1 MANFSET
8 PLMEIT
14 LRRYESP
21 HNLDERDTLKKI
33 CLSLGLLQ
41 PGDSRDVIV
50 DILLVLE
57 KAKQEKRE
65 LSASEIKDEL
75 LNIRNEH
82 GLSLNGTADSNI
94 RRQLKRL
101 RDVFLVEKVKN
112 NYRIL
117 EFMSLSDIF
126 ETKIKKI
133 ILDAVLTRNEDYFKY
148 YTSFE
153 EKKQVSQTSIV
164 SEDLEIISEKN
175 SLKKKEE
182 VKTNE

>member
-1 MANFSET
+1 MADFSET

-14 LRRYESP
+14 LRRYEKP
-21 HNLDERDTLKKI
+21 HSLSERETLKKI

-57 KAKQEKRE
+57 RAKKEQKE
-65 LSASEIKDEL
+65 LSAVEIKDQL
-75 LNIRNEH
+75 LEMRKEH

-101 RDVFLVEKVKN
+101 RDIFLAEKIGN

-117 EFMSLSDIF
+117 EFMSLREIF
-126 ETKIKKI
+126 ENKIKKI
-133 ILDAVLTRNEDYFKY
+133 ILDAVLERNKEYFDSYK
-148 YTSFE
+148 
-153 EKKQVSQTSIV
+153 
-164 SEDLEIISEKN
+164 
-175 SLKKKEE
+175 
-182 VKTNE
+182 

>member
-1 MANFSET
+1 MADFSET

-21 HNLDERDTLKKI
+21 HNLSQRDTLKKI

-57 KAKQEKRE
+57 KAKEDKRE

-75 LNIRNEH
+75 LEIRKEN

-101 RDVFLVEKVKN
+101 RDVE
-112 NYRIL
+112 
-117 EFMSLSDIF
+117 SP
-126 ETKIKKI
+126 TKISSSRKI
-133 ILDAVLTRNEDYFKY
+133 QIF
-148 YTSFE
+148 
-153 EKKQVSQTSIV
+153 QI
-164 SEDLEIISEKN
+164 
-175 SLKKKEE
+175 
-182 VKTNE
+182 

>member
-1 MANFSET
+1 MAEFSET

-21 HNLDERDTLKKI
+21 HNLQKRDVLKKI

-41 PGDSRDVIV
+41 PGDSRDIIV

-57 KAKQEKRE
+57 NAKASKKE
-65 LSASEIKDEL
+65 LSSTEIKDEL
-75 LNIRNEH
+75 IEMRKNHN
-82 GLSLNGTADSNI
+82 LSLNGTADSNI

-101 RDVFLVEKVKN
+101 RDVLLIEKIRN

-117 EFMSLSDIF
+117 EFMSLEDIF

-133 ILDAVLTRNEDYFKY
+133 ILDSVLSRNEEYFKFY
-148 YTSFE
+148 KKFE
-153 EKKQVSQTSIV
+153 TIQ
-164 SEDLEIISEKN
+164 
-175 SLKKKEE
+175 
-182 VKTNE
+182 

>member
-8 PLMEIT
+8 PLMEII

-21 HNLDERDTLKKI
+21 HDLNERDALKKI

-57 KAKQEKRE
+57 RAKKKRHE
-65 LSASEIKDEL
+65 MSAVEIKDEL
-75 LNIRNEH
+75 LAIRSEN
-82 GLSLNGTADSNI
+82 GLSMNGTADSNI

-101 RDVFLVEKVKN
+101 RDIFLVEKVKN

-117 EFMSLSDIF
+117 EFMELSQIF
-126 ETKIKKI
+126 EEKIQKI
-133 ILDAVLTRNEDYFKY
+133 ILDAVLSRNKDYFNY
-148 YTSFE
+148 YKKFE
-153 EKKQVSQTSIV
+153 ENKG
-164 SEDLEIISEKN
+164 EEK
-175 SLKKKEE
+175 
-182 VKTNE
+182 

>member
-14 LRRYESP
+14 LRRYENP
-21 HNLDERDTLKKI
+21 HNLTQRDTLKKI

-57 KAKQEKRE
+57 KAKSSQLE
-65 LSASEIKDEL
+65 LSAAEIKDQL
-75 LNIRNEH
+75 LEIRKEN

-101 RDVFLVEKVKN
+101 RDIFLVEKVKN

-117 EFMSLSDIF
+117 EFSSLENIF
-126 ETKIKKI
+126 ENKIKKI
-133 ILDAVLTRNEDYFKY
+133 ILDAVLSRNEEYFKF
-148 YTSFE
+148 YTDFENKKEENNNSKE
-153 EKKQVSQTSIV
+153 EKK
-164 SEDLEIISEKN
+164 
-175 SLKKKEE
+175 
-182 VKTNE
+182 NE

>member
-8 PLMEIT
+8 PLMEII

-21 HNLDERDTLKKI
+21 HDLSERDTLKKI

-50 DILLVLE
+50 DILMVLE
-57 KAKQEKRE
+57 RAKKQKKEM
-65 LSASEIKDEL
+65 SAVEIKEEL
-75 LNIRNEH
+75 LEIRTSN

-101 RDVFLVEKVKN
+101 RDIFLVEKIKN

-117 EFMSLSDIF
+117 EFMSLSQIF
-126 ETKIKKI
+126 EEKIKKI
-133 ILDAVLTRNEDYFKY
+133 ILDAILTRNTEYFDFYSKFE
-148 YTSFE
+148 TE
-153 EKKQVSQTSIV
+153 EKQNQLP
-164 SEDLEIISEKN
+164 ENHLEEN
-175 SLKKKEE
+175 Q
-182 VKTNE
+182 NE

>member
-1 MANFSET
+1 MADFSET

-21 HNLDERDTLKKI
+21 HDLSKRDTLKKI
-33 CLSLGLLQ
+33 CLALGLLQ

-57 KAKQEKRE
+57 NAKKKKKA
-65 LSASEIKDEL
+65 LCAAEIKDEL
-75 LNIRNEH
+75 TQLRKEY

-101 RDVFLVEKVKN
+101 RDVFLVEKVRN

-117 EFMSLSDIF
+117 EFMNLNEIF
-126 ETKIKKI
+126 ENKIKKI
-133 ILDAVLTRNEDYFKY
+133 ILDAVLSRNEEYFDYYKKY
-148 YTSFE
+148 EEVE
-153 EKKQVSQTSIV
+153 EKG
-164 SEDLEIISEKN
+164 E
-175 SLKKKEE
+175 KKEVE
-182 VKTNE
+182 IKNAN

>member
-21 HNLDERDTLKKI
+21 HNLGERDTLKKI

-57 KAKQEKRE
+57 RAKKQKSE
-65 LSASEIKDEL
+65 LSAVEIKDEL
-75 LNIRNEH
+75 LNIRKEN

-101 RDVFLVEKVKN
+101 RDIFLVEKVKN

-117 EFMSLSDIF
+117 EFMSLNDIF
-126 ETKIKKI
+126 EQKIKKI
-133 ILDAVLTRNEDYFKY
+133 ILDAVLSRNKEYFDFYLK
-148 YTSFE
+148 FDG
-153 EKKQVSQTSIV
+153 EKKNVK
-164 SEDLEIISEKN
+164 KN
-175 SLKKKEE
+175 
-182 VKTNE
+182 